1 MNRNLTPSQSVYN
14 EVRRELL
21 ACMETGNIDRARTV
35 FEEYKAAAQANDALT
50 DLSEDLRT
58 DIVSV
63 YGVSL

>member
-1 MNRNLTPSQSVYN
+1 MSRHLSVSQSLY
-14 EVRRELL
+14 EQVRRELL

-35 FEEYKAAAQANDALT
+35 FQEYKSTAKESNELT

-58 DIVSV
+58 DIVAS